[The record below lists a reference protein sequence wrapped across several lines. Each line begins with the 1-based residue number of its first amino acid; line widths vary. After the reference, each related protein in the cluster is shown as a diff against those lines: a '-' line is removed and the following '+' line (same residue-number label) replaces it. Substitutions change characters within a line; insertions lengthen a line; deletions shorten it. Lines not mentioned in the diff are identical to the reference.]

1 MFAGSDNGGA
11 RAAAIYSLI
20 ETAKHNGL
28 NAQAYL
34 AHVLN
39 VIADTKIN
47 KVSELLPWNLD
58 ENIKATMSMRP

>member
-1 MFAGSDNGGA
+1 
-11 RAAAIYSLI
+11 
-20 ETAKHNGL
+20 
-28 NAQAYL
+28 
-34 AHVLN
+34 LN